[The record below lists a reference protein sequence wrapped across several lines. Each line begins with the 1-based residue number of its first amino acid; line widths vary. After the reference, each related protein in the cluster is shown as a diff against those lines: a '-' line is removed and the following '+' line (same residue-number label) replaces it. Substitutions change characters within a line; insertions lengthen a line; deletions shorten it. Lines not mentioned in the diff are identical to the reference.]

1 MDTPGTQPR
10 WWHGATLYQ
19 IYVRSWQD
27 TNDDGY
33 GDLNGVTAHLDY
45 LSWLGVDGIW
55 LSPTMPSP
63 DDDWGYD
70 VSDYMGVHPE
80 LGTLADLDR
89 LVAEAGQ
96 RDLRVLLDLVPNH
109 TSSAHPWF
117 VEAVS
122 DPRSAHREFYVWAD
136 PAPDGGPPNNW
147 LAATGASG
155 LDAGRGQR
163 PVLPAQLPAQPA
175 RPELVEPLRPP
186 GLPGHP
192 AVLVRPGRGRVPDR
206 RGPGALQ
213 GRPAA
218 RRPAFSRG

>member
-1 MDTPGTQPR
+1 MPGTQPR

-70 VSDYMGVHPE
+70 VSDYLGVHPE

-89 LVAEAGQ
+89 LIAEAGQ
-96 RDLRVLLDLVPNH
+96 RDMRVLLDLVPNH
-109 TSSAHPWF
+109 TSWAHPWF

-122 DPRSAHREFYVWAD
+122 DPARRTGSSTS
-136 PAPDGGPPNNW
+136 GPIPPR
-147 LAATGASG
+147 T
-155 LDAGRGQR
+155 AGRRTTGWPR
-163 PVLPAQLPAQPA
+163 P
-175 RPELVEPLRPP
+175 
-186 GLPGHP
+186 
-192 AVLVRPGRGRVPDR
+192 
-206 RGPGALQ
+206 
-213 GRPAA
+213 A
-218 RRPAFSRG
+218 RRPGPWTRPADSTTCTTSCPASPT

>member
-1 MDTPGTQPR
+1 MPGTQPR

-70 VSDYMGVHPE
+70 VSDYLGVHPE

-89 LVAEAGQ
+89 LIAEAGQ
-96 RDLRVLLDLVPNH
+96 RDMRVLLDLVPEPH
-109 TSSAHPWF
+109 QQC
-117 VEAVS
+117 
-122 DPRSAHREFYVWAD
+122 
-136 PAPDGGPPNNW
+136 
-147 LAATGASG
+147 ASLVRRG
-155 LDAGRGQR
+155 GQR
-163 PVLPAQLPAQPA
+163 SGVTAPGVLRL
-175 RPELVEPLRPP
+175 
-186 GLPGHP
+186 G
-192 AVLVRPGRGRVPDR
+192 
-206 RGPGALQ
+206 
-213 GRPAA
+213 
-218 RRPAFSRG
+218 